1 MNKFWGTF
9 LAVLF
14 AVSLNAQSAGDSVP
28 LRNWPA
34 PLYWQ
39 PSRVE
44 AESAARSVILRGSA
58 GEMVPQAATP
68 TGSLVFV
75 AMTPCRMV
83 DTRAGSSFSGA
94 FGPPSLA
101 GGATRNFPILSNP
114 TCSIPSIAGAYSF
127 NVTVVPPGPLGF
139 LTIWQ
144 GPSATHSH
152 WRRP

>member
-1 MNKFWGTF
+1 MNKFWSTF

-14 AVSLNAQSAGDSVP
+14 AVSLSAQSAGDSVP

-44 AESAARSVILRGSA
+44 AENAARSVILRGSA
-58 GEMVPQAATP
+58 GEPVAHAATP

-83 DTRAGSSFSGA
+83 DTRPGSAFSGA
-94 FGPPSLA
+94 FGPPSLVA
-101 GGATRNFPILSNP
+101 GATRAF
-114 TCSIPSIAGAYSF
+114 
-127 NVTVVPPGPLGF
+127 
-139 LTIWQ
+139 
-144 GPSATHSH
+144 
-152 WRRP
+152 